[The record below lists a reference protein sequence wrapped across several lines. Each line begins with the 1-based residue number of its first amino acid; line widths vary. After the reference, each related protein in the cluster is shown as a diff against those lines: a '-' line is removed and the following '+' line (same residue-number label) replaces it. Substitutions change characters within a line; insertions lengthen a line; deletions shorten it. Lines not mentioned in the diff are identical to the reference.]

1 MDYHIHNNVFVVDFG
16 NKMIDSNY
24 LVVVDQWNDKDN
36 FDRLVV
42 LHWNMV
48 ESKYVDEVLFEMD
61 MLYIRYEEEEEKDN
75 DNYLNAKKI
84 ENYLNRIDC

>member
-1 MDYHIHNNVFVVDFG
+1 
-16 NKMIDSNY
+16 MIDSNY

-48 ESKYVDEVLFEMD
+48 ESKYVDEILFEMD

>member
-1 MDYHIHNNVFVVDFG
+1 
-16 NKMIDSNY
+16 MIDSNY
-24 LVVVDQWNDKDN
+24 LVVVVVVDQWNDKDN

>member
-1 MDYHIHNNVFVVDFG
+1 
-16 NKMIDSNY
+16 MIDSNY